1 MKTRNHTC
9 ARGLSELREPIGKLI
24 RAVDSNGQKLLRL
37 LLRHHLL
44 TVSVRP
50 LCFDPLVV
58 CKQDSRRIFLLLAG
72 RGTIEADCAMLL
84 AGDTL
89 GETQPLP

>member
-1 MKTRNHTC
+1 M
-9 ARGLSELREPIGKLI
+9 GELI
-24 RAVDSNGQKLLRL
+24 RAVDGNRQKLSGVLR
-37 LLRHHLL
+37 RKHLL

-50 LCFDPLVV
+50 LRFDPLVV
-58 CKQDSRRIFLLLAG
+58 CKQDSRRIFLLIAG
-72 RGTIEADCAMLL
+72 CIAIEADLAMLL